1 MSKMKLARSDSP
13 WKWTCAVMATYAALS
28 FLLAFFPLN
37 HFPTII
43 DFGSVPLIRKLMACS
58 AYPARTQFYWHWMI
72 LGAPLMLALF
82 GLATPI
88 RLKRGTT
95 REGAILA
102 CLAVLILF
110 GLVLFPLL
118 VWGIF
123 WDGSDWTNSKLD
135 RALRHSCTSQ
145 YSMGEC
151 GFMVMTAMCCGAWI
165 GFIATLR
172 VIFAACWARVWP
184 NAGTL
189 E

>member
-1 MSKMKLARSDSP
+1 MF
-13 WKWTCAVMATYAALS
+13 CLS
-28 FLLAFFPLN
+28 RTNLFLLAL
-37 HFPTII
+37 
-43 DFGSVPLIRKLMACS
+43 DDR
-58 AYPARTQFYWHWMI
+58 
-72 LGAPLMLALF
+72 GAPLMLALF

-88 RLKRGTT
+88 RLKRRTT

-135 RALRHSCTSQ
+135 RALRHSCTSR

-151 GFMVMTAMCCGAWI
+151 GFMIMTAMCCGAWI
-165 GFIATLR
+165 GFVATLR